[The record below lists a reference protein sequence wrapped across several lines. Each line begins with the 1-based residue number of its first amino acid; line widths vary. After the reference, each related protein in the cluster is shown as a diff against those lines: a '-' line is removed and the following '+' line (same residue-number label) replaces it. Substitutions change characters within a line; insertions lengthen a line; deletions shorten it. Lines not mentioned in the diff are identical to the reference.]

1 MPGFKTLPGFRD
13 FYPDDLAVRAYIMRT
28 WRDVAR
34 RYGFREY
41 DGPPLEPL
49 ELYTE
54 KSGPEI
60 VQQLYNFTDKGGRE
74 VALRPEMTPTL
85 ARMVGARANG
95 LRKPIKWFAIP
106 QLFRYERQQR
116 GRLREHFQLNLDIVG
131 EDDVAADAELLAA
144 AIDMLRAFGLTE
156 HDFVARVSDRRF
168 LRAVFLGAGVPDER
182 LTLAYNIVDKLERE
196 GPSAI
201 RQRLVDVIGIDA
213 TNADR
218 ILNALSR
225 TTFEQVADLVLEN
238 EWLDPDFRDLKNL
251 FERLRAMGLEAY
263 VQIDLS
269 VVRGLA
275 YYTGT
280 VFELFD
286 RRGELR
292 AICGGGRYNDLLKQ
306 ISGVNL
312 PALGFGMGDVV
323 LTELLKDRDLLP
335 KMEQSVDYYLL
346 AEDYEF
352 RHLLLRTVHTLR
364 DTGYSVE
371 YSLAPALRNRQ
382 FKEASALGAR
392 KVVVITAEDVARG
405 SVAVPELSS

>member
-1 MPGFKTLPGFRD
+1 
-13 FYPDDLAVRAYIMRT
+13 
-28 WRDVAR
+28 
-34 RYGFREY
+34 
-41 DGPPLEPL
+41 
-49 ELYTE
+49 
-54 KSGPEI
+54 
-60 VQQLYNFTDKGGRE
+60 
-74 VALRPEMTPTL
+74 
-85 ARMVGARANG
+85 
-95 LRKPIKWFAIP
+95 
-106 QLFRYERQQR
+106 
-116 GRLREHFQLNLDIVG
+116 
-131 EDDVAADAELLAA
+131 
-144 AIDMLRAFGLTE
+144 MLRAFGLTE

-182 LTLAYNIVDKLERE
+182 LTLAYNIVDKMERE

>member
-13 FYPDDLAVRAYIMRT
+13 FYPDDLAVRAHIMGT
-28 WRDVAR
+28 WREVAR

-60 VQQLYNFTDKGGRE
+60 VQQLYNFTDKGERE

-116 GRLREHFQLNLDIVG
+116 GRLREHFQLNMDIVG
-131 EDDVAADAELLAA
+131 EGTVAADAELLAA
-144 AIDMLRAFGLTE
+144 AIDVLRAFGLTHE
-156 HDFVARVSDRRF
+156 DFVARVSDRHF
-168 LRAVFLGAGVPDER
+168 LRAIFVGAGVPAER

-196 GPSAI
+196 GAAAI
-201 RQRLVDVIGIDA
+201 RKRLVDTVGIETA
-213 TNADR
+213 SADR
-218 ILNALSR
+218 ILDALNR
-225 TTFEQVADLVLEN
+225 TSLKEVEDLVGEN
-238 EWLDPDFRDLKNL
+238 EWLHPDFLDLKDL
-251 FERLRAMGLEAY
+251 FDRLRAMDLEAY

-292 AICGGGRYNDLLKQ
+292 AICGGGRYDDLLSQ
-306 ISGVNL
+306 ISGVDL

-323 LTELLKDRDLLP
+323 LTELLKDRGLLP
-335 KMEQSVDYYLL
+335 KSGQGIDYYLV
-346 AEDYEF
+346 AEDYEL
-352 RHLLLRTVHTLR
+352 RHVLLRTVHQLR
-364 DTGYSVE
+364 DAGCSVE
-371 YSLAPALRNRQ
+371 YSLGLALRNRQ

-392 KVVVITAEDVARG
+392 KVVVVTAEDAARG
-405 SVAVPELSS
+405 SVPIPELSS